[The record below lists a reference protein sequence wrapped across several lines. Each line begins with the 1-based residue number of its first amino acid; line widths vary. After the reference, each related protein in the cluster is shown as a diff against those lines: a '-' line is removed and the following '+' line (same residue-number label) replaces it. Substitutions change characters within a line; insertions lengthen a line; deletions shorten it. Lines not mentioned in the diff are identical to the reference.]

1 MKVTTYIPNGRYWAK
16 NVHAVREWA
25 SGPDQLRRG
34 RRDGDVR
41 RGVSR
46 ASRTGADWWIEND
59 PGDAGSY
66 GAYERRNAN
75 ARKEWR
81 EVWADYLRLGG
92 PS

>member
-1 MKVTTYIPNGRYWAK
+1 MTDYVPNGRYWAK

-25 SGPDQLRRG
+25 IGLINFDAAHEMETPG
-34 RRDGDVR
+34 
-41 RGVSR
+41 GVFEIEDWCR
-46 ASRTGADWWIEND
+46 WWIEND